1 MYNRTK
7 LVIYI
12 NKTIMLITK
21 RNEYALQA
29 MIILA
34 RQEKERPLSASAL
47 AKDLKTTPAFMS
59 KIAQQL
65 AKSGLVTTRRGKT
78 GGLFLGR
85 PANKI
90 LVKDIFTAVDGAL
103 SVSACMNRGRCKH
116 NVCPV
121 YPVLT
126 ELQRDLDSKLNS
138 AKLSTF
144 I

>member
-1 MYNRTK
+1 
-7 LVIYI
+7 
-12 NKTIMLITK
+12 MLITK

-34 RQEKERPLSASAL
+34 RQEKGRPLAASAL
-47 AKDLKTTPAFMS
+47 AKQLKTTPAFMS

-65 AKSGLVTTRRGKT
+65 AKSGLLTTKRGKA

-85 PANKI
+85 PASRI
-90 LVKDIFTAVDGAL
+90 LVKDIFAAVDGAL
-103 SVSACMNRGRCKH
+103 SVSVCMNQGRCNH
-116 NVCPV
+116 HVCPI
-121 YPVLT
+121 YPALT
-126 ELQRDLDSKLNS
+126 KLQKDLDDKLNL

>member
-1 MYNRTK
+1 
-7 LVIYI
+7 
-12 NKTIMLITK
+12 MLITK

-34 RQEKERPLSASAL
+34 RQEGGRPLAASAL
-47 AKDLKTTPAFMS
+47 AQRLKTTPAFMS

-65 AKSGLVTTRRGKT
+65 TKAGLLSTKRGKA
-78 GGLFLGR
+78 GGLFLSR

-90 LVKDIFTAVDGAL
+90 LVKEIFAAVDGAL
-103 SVSACMNRGRCKH
+103 SVSACMNQGRCRH
-116 NVCPV
+116 HVCPI

-126 ELQRDLDSKLNS
+126 KLQQDLDDKLNL

-144 I
+144 V

>member
-1 MYNRTK
+1 
-7 LVIYI
+7 
-12 NKTIMLITK
+12 MLITK

-34 RQEKERPLSASAL
+34 RQEEGRPLAASAL
-47 AKDLKTTPAFMS
+47 AKRLKTTPAFMS

-65 AKSGLVTTRRGKT
+65 AKAGLLTTKRGKA

-90 LVKDIFTAVDGAL
+90 LVKQIFAAVDGAL
-103 SVSACMNRGRCKH
+103 SVSACMSQGRCRH
-116 NVCPV
+116 HVCPI
-121 YPVLT
+121 YPALT
-126 ELQRDLDSKLNS
+126 RLQKDLDNRLNS

-144 I
+144 V

>member
-1 MYNRTK
+1 
-7 LVIYI
+7 
-12 NKTIMLITK
+12 MLITK

-34 RQEKERPLSASAL
+34 RREKDRPLAASAL
-47 AKDLKTTPAFMS
+47 AKHLKTTPAFMS

-65 AKSGLVTTRRGKT
+65 AKSGLLTTRRGKD

-90 LVKDIFTAVDGAL
+90 LVKDIFAAVDGTL
-103 SVSACMNRGRCKH
+103 SVSACMSQGRCKH
-116 NVCPV
+116 HVCPI
-121 YPVLT
+121 YPALT

-144 I
+144 V

>member
-1 MYNRTK
+1 
-7 LVIYI
+7 
-12 NKTIMLITK
+12 MLITK

-34 RQEKERPLSASAL
+34 RQEKSRPLAASSL
-47 AKDLKTTPAFMS
+47 AKRLKTTPAFMS

-65 AKSGLVTTRRGKT
+65 ARAGLLSTRRGKA
-78 GGLFLGR
+78 GGLIMGR

-90 LVKDIFTAVDGAL
+90 LVKDIFAAVDGAL
-103 SVSACMNRGRCKH
+103 SVSACMNQGRCRH
-116 NVCPV
+116 HVCPI
-121 YPVLT
+121 YPALT
-126 ELQRDLDSKLNS
+126 NLQKDLDDRLNL

>member
-1 MYNRTK
+1 
-7 LVIYI
+7 
-12 NKTIMLITK
+12 MLITK

-34 RQEKERPLSASAL
+34 RQEEGRPLAASAL
-47 AKDLKTTPAFMS
+47 AKALKTTPAFMS

-65 AKSGLVTTRRGKT
+65 AIVGLLNTKRGKA

-90 LVKDIFTAVDGAL
+90 LVKDIFAAVDGAL
-103 SVSACMNRGRCKH
+103 SVSACMNQGRCRH
-116 NVCPV
+116 HVCPI
-121 YPVLT
+121 YPTLI
-126 ELQRDLDSKLNS
+126 ELQRDLDRKLNS

-144 I
+144 V

>member
-1 MYNRTK
+1 
-7 LVIYI
+7 
-12 NKTIMLITK
+12 MLITK

-34 RQEKERPLSASAL
+34 RREKDLPLAASAL
-47 AKDLKTTPAFMS
+47 AKHLKTTPAFMS

-65 AKSGLVTTRRGKT
+65 AKSGLLTTRRGKD

-90 LVKDIFTAVDGAL
+90 LVKDIFAAVDGTL
-103 SVSACMNRGRCKH
+103 SVSACMSQGRCKH
-116 NVCPV
+116 HVCPI
-121 YPVLT
+121 YPALT

-144 I
+144 V

>member
-1 MYNRTK
+1 
-7 LVIYI
+7 
-12 NKTIMLITK
+12 MLITK

-34 RQEKERPLSASAL
+34 RQEKDRPLAASAL
-47 AKDLKTTPAFMS
+47 AKHLKTTPAFMS

-65 AKSGLVTTRRGKT
+65 TRAGLLSTKRGKA

-85 PANKI
+85 PAERI

-103 SVSACMNRGRCKH
+103 SVSACMNQGRCNH
-116 NVCPV
+116 HVCPI
-121 YPVLT
+121 YPALA

-144 I
+144 V